1 MIELGSFAFLRP
13 WWLLALPALAIA
25 LRVTRQKHAGLGDWA
40 RAVDPHLLA
49 AMLKRQ
55 GVAMS
60 ASKDRAIIWAVALT
74 TLALSGPAIER
85 GDAEQFR
92 NLDAA
97 LIVLDVSNGAGLPQA
112 VAAAQLLLARSGA
125 RQMGLLLYAGD
136 AYLASPLTYDAAAL
150 NALLFAVDDHTV
162 PDGGTRPDRALA
174 LARRV
179 LRDAQIVDADVVLI
193 GAGEG
198 ADPAAAH
205 EATRL
210 GAEGHSLHTLFV
222 SGGFPDA
229 PLRRIA
235 LSRLA
240 AAGGGLAGE
249 AAQPDDVA
257 ARISSRRDRAY
268 GGERAP
274 SAGLARL
281 RPVRV
286 DLRSSVS
293 LVLFPRER
301 VMRRLAAIVVVVL
314 PCWALWLVG
323 PPMIGEVLLALGHPD
338 AAAALIDEPDRKGAA
353 LYLAGRWD
361 EAAAAFGTNVPNA
374 YNRGNALARAERYAE
389 AIASYDQAL
398 ATNPDDEDA
407 AFNRALVASLI
418 EARPA
423 PANANAINANSTAT
437 RARDTHEEFAH
448 GWRDRRFGRRFRGQ
462 SGRRLEAG
470 RAGQQQGRKIRQG
483 RAGVARIGTRTGD
496 GVRPAIPTAPAVWEA
511 CKSTSPR
518 RYATAIGAFS
528 AGWRRAR
535 FSRRSNGCRPCRT
548 IRADF

>member
-179 LRDAQIVDADVVLI
+179 LRDAQIVDADLVLI

-257 ARISSRRDRAY
+257 ARISSRAIAHMAGSARQVLGWRDCGRF
-268 GGERAP
+268 
-274 SAGLARL
+274 
-281 RPVRV
+281 
-286 DLRSSVS
+286 
-293 LVLFPRER
+293 VLTF
-301 VMRRLAAIVVVVL
+301 
-314 PCWALWLVG
+314 
-323 PPMIGEVLLALGHPD
+323 
-338 AAAALIDEPDRKGAA
+338 
-353 LYLAGRWD
+353 
-361 EAAAAFGTNVPNA
+361 AAAF
-374 YNRGNALARAERYAE
+374 LL
-389 AIASYDQAL
+389 SC
-398 ATNPDDEDA
+398 
-407 AFNRALVASLI
+407 
-418 EARPA
+418 
-423 PANANAINANSTAT
+423 
-437 RARDTHEEFAH
+437 
-448 GWRDRRFGRRFRGQ
+448 FRG
-462 SGRRLEAG
+462 
-470 RAGQQQGRKIRQG
+470 
-483 RAGVARIGTRTGD
+483 
-496 GVRPAIPTAPAVWEA
+496 
-511 CKSTSPR
+511 
-518 RYATAIGAFS
+518 S
-528 AGWRRAR
+528 A
-535 FSRRSNGCRPCRT
+535 S
-548 IRADF
+548 